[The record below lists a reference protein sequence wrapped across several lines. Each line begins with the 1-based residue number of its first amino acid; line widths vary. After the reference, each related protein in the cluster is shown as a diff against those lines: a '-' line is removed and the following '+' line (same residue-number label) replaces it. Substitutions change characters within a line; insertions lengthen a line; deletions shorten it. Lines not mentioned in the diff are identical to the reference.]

1 MLSLCDV
8 DNIATRLCFFA
19 KPIAVKFVALN
30 YDMILCECFPFLS
43 LESFLECGALL
54 YIHYNYIP

>member
-8 DNIATRLCFFA
+8 DNIATRLFVSFA
-19 KPIAVKFVALN
+19 KPIAVKFFALN

-43 LESFLECGALL
+43 LESFLECGA
-54 YIHYNYIP
+54 